1 MLGVGNMTSN
11 REIIVIAVLL
21 AIGAAVVIMD
31 LMFWRAV

>member
-11 REIIVIAVLL
+11 REIIVIAVLM

-31 LMFWRAV
+31 LIFWRAV